1 MTARCSVEFAESAA
15 DDLLQVLAW
24 YASQDVSDVG
34 RRLVGAVIE
43 RVGQLEMFPDSGR
56 VVPEFDTP
64 WLRELESPPFR
75 IVYRREAASVI
86 VVRVWR
92 SERLM
97 DPTLGGNAEQ
107 ALPADAPE
115 VRDRLDP
122 Q

>member
-1 MTARCSVEFAESAA
+1 MTARFSVEFAESAA

-24 YASQDVSDVG
+24 YASQDVPDVG
-34 RRLVGAVIE
+34 RRLVAAVIG
-43 RVGQLEMFPDSGR
+43 RVDQLEMFPDSGR
-56 VVPEFDTP
+56 IVPEFDTP
-64 WLRELESPPFR
+64 WLRELAQPPFR
-75 IVYRREAASVI
+75 IVYRREATSII

-97 DPTLGGNAEQ
+97 DPTLGVDAEQ

-122 Q
+122 

>member
-1 MTARCSVEFAESAA
+1 MTARFNVDYAESAA

-24 YASQDVSDVG
+24 YASQDVPDVG
-34 RRLVGAVIE
+34 RRLVAAVVE
-43 RVGQLEMFPDSGR
+43 RVAQLEMFPDSGR

-64 WLRELESPPFR
+64 WLRELEMPPFR

-97 DPTLGGNAEQ
+97 DPTLGKKAEQ
-107 ALPADAPE
+107 ALPTDAPE
-115 VRDRLDP
+115 ASSRRDP
-122 Q
+122 S